1 MATIAYRRVFERR
14 TVNREYALA
23 HIVGFLGANL
33 IIAPVALGAVALVTG
48 DWNMTPPLLASALAE
63 ILGFLALGFGSR
75 VVARASL

>member
-33 IIAPVALGAVALVTG
+33 VVAPVALGAVALATG
-48 DWNMTPPLLASALAE
+48 DEAVMPPFLATVLAE
-63 ILGFLALGFGSR
+63 IFGFLALGFGSR